1 MKDIIKTV
9 SLEQKELILKFVA
22 NWIKDDKKISFNDD
36 FTTLKIKNGE
46 ISYSVATS
54 IFDKKKLCI
63 ISIHNYCLNV
73 SMTINVKNI
82 NNESVRFIENFIIS
96 TQIQNGDGL
105 DLNDND
111 FFNITNIEVDLVKL
125 RTKKILK
132 IKKNII

>member
-9 SLEQKELILKFVA
+9 SLEQKELILKFIS
-22 NWIKDDKKISFNDD
+22 NWIKDDKKINFNDD
-36 FTTLKIKNGE
+36 YTILEIKNDG

-73 SMTINVKNI
+73 SMTINVKDI
-82 NNESVRFIENFIIS
+82 NNEWVHFIENFIIS
-96 TQIQNGDGL
+96 TQIENGDGF

-111 FFNITNIEVDLVKL
+111 FFNITNIEVDLSKL
-125 RTKKILK
+125 RSKKILK
-132 IKKNII
+132 IKKNMI